1 MSSKIYFNTRRFSP
15 SKWLLGIGTRL
26 HHRFAPSHAKRT
38 ASKLLLTPQR
48 NQRDGSEP
56 AGLVQQAVHTSEG
69 AVMSYRLGQGPLWL
83 LMHGWSGSASQF
95 YPLMS
100 HIAAQGF
107 TAIAYDHPAHG
118 QSAGNTGH
126 LPRFVRAFDE
136 LATKLASDVGPLHG
150 VIAHSMGGAVAL
162 SSRQPGIDT
171 LPLLL
176 ISPVL
181 DYVPQLYGMV
191 ARSGYSIR
199 LFDAVVKEIEQ
210 EYQHPLSTVDPL
222 GRLASRS
229 GAAMIVHD
237 EEDRFAPHDDSLRAS
252 QDGHTRLVSTRGLGH
267 GRILASA
274 PVFAAFNQLA
284 RPENPHRS
292 L

>member
-26 HHRFAPSHAKRT
+26 HHRLAPTHAKRT

-48 NQRDGSEP
+48 NQRDDHEP
-56 AGLVQQAVHTSEG
+56 AGLVKQAVHTSEG
-69 AVMSYRLGQGPLWL
+69 VLMSYRLGQGPLWL

-136 LATKLASDVGPLHG
+136 LASEVGPLHG
-150 VIAHSMGGAVAL
+150 VIAHSMGGAVTL
-162 SSRQPGIDT
+162 SSRQAGIDT

-229 GAAMIVHD
+229 GTAMIVHD
-237 EEDRFAPHDDSLRAS
+237 EEDRFAPHGDSLRAS

-274 PVFAAFNQLA
+274 PVFAAFDQLA
-284 RPENPHRS
+284 RPENPHRA

>member
-15 SKWLLGIGTRL
+15 SKWLLGLGTRL
-26 HHRFAPSHAKRT
+26 HHTLAPAHAKRT

-48 NQRDGSEP
+48 NQRDDTAP
-56 AGLVQQAVHTSEG
+56 AGLVKQAVHTSEDPL
-69 AVMSYRLGQGPLWL
+69 MSYRLGQGPVWL
-83 LMHGWSGSASQF
+83 LMHGWSGSAGQF

-118 QSAGNTGH
+118 HSAGHTGH

-136 LATKLASDVGPLHG
+136 LVEKMTAECGPLQG
-150 VIAHSMGGAVAL
+150 VIAHSMGGAVTL
-162 SSRQPGIDT
+162 SSRRRELDA

-229 GAAMIVHD
+229 GPAIIVHD
-237 EEDRFAPHDDSLRAS
+237 EEDRFAPHGDSLRAT
-252 QDGHTRLVSTRGLGH
+252 QDGRTRLVSTRGLGH

-274 PVFAAFNQLA
+274 PAFAAFDQLSA
-284 RPENPHRS
+284 ASRAN
-292 L
+292 

>member
-15 SKWLLGIGTRL
+15 SKWLLGLGTRL
-26 HHRFAPSHAKRT
+26 HHTLTPAHAKRT
-38 ASKLLLTPQR
+38 ARKLLLTPQR
-48 NQRDGSEP
+48 NQRDDSAP
-56 AGLVQQAVHTSEG
+56 AGLAKQAVHTSEG
-69 AVMSYRLGQGPLWL
+69 TLMSYRLGQGPVWL

-118 QSAGNTGH
+118 HSAGHTGH

-136 LATKLASDVGPLHG
+136 LVEKMTAECGPLQG
-150 VIAHSMGGAVAL
+150 VIAHSMGGAVTL
-162 SSRQPGIDT
+162 SSRRRELDA

-222 GRLASRS
+222 GRLAGRS
-229 GAAMIVHD
+229 GPAIIVHD
-237 EEDRFAPHDDSLRAS
+237 EEDRFAPHGDSLRAT
-252 QDGHTRLVSTRGLGH
+252 QDGRTRLVSTRGLGH

-274 PVFAAFNQLA
+274 PAFAAFDQLSA
-284 RPENPHRS
+284 AQSNH
-292 L
+292 

>member
-48 NQRDGSEP
+48 NQLDGSEP

-136 LATKLASDVGPLHG
+136 LATRLASDVGPLHG
-150 VIAHSMGGAVAL
+150 VIAHSMGGAIAL
-162 SSRQPGIDT
+162 SSRQPGIDS

-284 RPENPHRS
+284 RPENPHRA

>member
-15 SKWLLGIGTRL
+15 SKWLLGLGTRL
-26 HHRFAPSHAKRT
+26 HHTLAPAHAKRT

-48 NQRDGSEP
+48 NQRDDKAP
-56 AGLVQQAVHTSEG
+56 AGLVKQAVHTSEG
-69 AVMSYRLGQGPLWL
+69 TLMSYRLGQGPVWL
-83 LMHGWSGSASQF
+83 LMHGWSGSAGQF

-118 QSAGNTGH
+118 HSAGHTGH

-136 LATKLASDVGPLHG
+136 LVEKMTAEYGSLQG
-150 VIAHSMGGAVAL
+150 VIAHSMGGAVTL
-162 SSRQPGIDT
+162 SSRRRELDA

-222 GRLASRS
+222 GRLAGRS
-229 GAAMIVHD
+229 GPAIIVHD
-237 EEDRFAPHDDSLRAS
+237 EEDRFAPHGDSLRAT
-252 QDGHTRLVSTRGLGH
+252 QDGRTRLVSTRGLGH

-274 PVFAAFNQLA
+274 PAFAAFDQLSAA
-284 RPENPHRS
+284 RHAN
-292 L
+292 

>member
-1 MSSKIYFNTRRFSP
+1 MSSKIYFSTRRFSP
-15 SKWLLGIGTRL
+15 SKVLLGLGTRL
-26 HHRFAPSHAKRT
+26 HHALAPAHAKRT

-48 NQRDGSEP
+48 PDRDTPAP
-56 AGLVQQAVHTSEG
+56 AGLVQQAVHTREG
-69 AVMSYRLGQGPLWL
+69 TLMSYRLGKGPVWL

-107 TAIAYDHPAHG
+107 TALAYDHPAHG
-118 QSAGNTGH
+118 QSEGHTGH

-136 LATKLASDVGPLHG
+136 LLERVGPIEG
-150 VIAHSMGGAVAL
+150 VITHSMGGAVTLASQHPAL
-162 SSRQPGIDT
+162 DR

-222 GRLASRS
+222 GRLVSRT
-229 GAAMIVHD
+229 GQALIVHD
-237 EEDRFAPHDDSLRAS
+237 EEDRFAPHQDSLRAA
-252 QDGHTRLVSTRGLGH
+252 QDGRTRLVSTRGLGH
-267 GRILASA
+267 GRILASP
-274 PVFAAFNQLA
+274 PVFAAFDQLIQPPVQA
-284 RPENPHRS
+284 
-292 L
+292 

>member
-15 SKWLLGIGTRL
+15 SKWLLGLGTRL
-26 HHRFAPSHAKRT
+26 HHTLAPAHAKRT

-48 NQRDGSEP
+48 NQRDDSAP
-56 AGLVQQAVHTSEG
+56 AGLIRQAVHTSEG
-69 AVMSYRLGQGPLWL
+69 TLMSYRLGQGPVWL

-95 YPLMS
+95 YPLMN

-118 QSAGNTGH
+118 HSAGHTGH

-136 LATKLASDVGPLHG
+136 LVEKMAAECGPLQG
-150 VIAHSMGGAVAL
+150 VIAHSMGGAVTL
-162 SSRQPGIDT
+162 SSRRRELDG

-222 GRLASRS
+222 GRLAGRS
-229 GAAMIVHD
+229 GAAIIVHD
-237 EEDRFAPHDDSLRAS
+237 EEDRFAPHGDSLRA
-252 QDGHTRLVSTRGLGH
+252 T
-267 GRILASA
+267 
-274 PVFAAFNQLA
+274 
-284 RPENPHRS
+284 
-292 L
+292 

>member
-15 SKWLLGIGTRL
+15 SKWLLGLGTRL
-26 HHRFAPSHAKRT
+26 HHTLAPAHAKRT

-48 NQRDGSEP
+48 NQRDDTAP
-56 AGLVQQAVHTSEG
+56 AGLVKQAVHTSEG
-69 AVMSYRLGQGPLWL
+69 PLVSYRLGQGPVWL
-83 LMHGWSGSASQF
+83 LMHGWSGSAGQF

-118 QSAGNTGH
+118 HSAGHTGH

-136 LATKLASDVGPLHG
+136 LVEKMTAECGPLQG
-150 VIAHSMGGAVAL
+150 VIAHSMGGAVTL
-162 SSRQPGIDT
+162 SSRRRELDA

-229 GAAMIVHD
+229 GPAIIVHD
-237 EEDRFAPHDDSLRAS
+237 EEDRFAPHGDSLRAT
-252 QDGHTRLVSTRGLGH
+252 QDGRTRLVSTRGLGH

-274 PVFAAFNQLA
+274 PAFAAFDQLSA
-284 RPENPHRS
+284 ALRAN
-292 L
+292 

>member
-15 SKWLLGIGTRL
+15 SKWLLGLGTRL
-26 HHRFAPSHAKRT
+26 HHTLAPAHAKRT

-48 NQRDGSEP
+48 NQRDDTTP
-56 AGLVQQAVHTSEG
+56 AGLVKQAVHTSEG
-69 AVMSYRLGQGPLWL
+69 TLMSYRLGRGPVWL

-118 QSAGNTGH
+118 HSAGHTGH

-136 LATKLASDVGPLHG
+136 LVEKMTAECGSLQG
-150 VIAHSMGGAVAL
+150 VIAHSMGGAVTL
-162 SSRQPGIDT
+162 SSRRRELDA

-222 GRLASRS
+222 GRLAGRS
-229 GAAMIVHD
+229 GAAIIVHD
-237 EEDRFAPHDDSLRAS
+237 EEDRFAPHADSLRAT
-252 QDGHTRLVSTRGLGH
+252 QDGRTRLVSTRGLGH

-274 PVFAAFNQLA
+274 PAFAAFDQLSAA
-284 RPENPHRS
+284 RRAN
-292 L
+292 